1 MNRPL
6 PVAIL
11 AGGLATRLRPLTHDL
26 PKALVPVAGQPFAA
40 HQLRL
45 LAASGIRRVVYCV
58 GHLGE
63 RIERFVGDGRRFG
76 LDVDYSRDGEKLLG
90 TAGAIRRALPRLD
103 DAFLV
108 LYGDSYL
115 PCDYRAVER
124 AFLRSGRVA
133 MMTVFRN
140 DGRWDRSN
148 VALADDGVV
157 RRYDKRH
164 PDAEMRYIDYGL
176 GAFRAEVFAELP
188 DDQPAD
194 LADVYQRLAAAG
206 ELAGFEVAERFYEV
220 GSFDGL
226 RELDDFLRAR
236 MLERNV
242 GGLYRTVSRG
252 VA

>member
-6 PVAIL
+6 SVAIL
-11 AGGLATRLRPLTHDL
+11 AGGLATRLGPLTRDL
-26 PKALVPVAGQPFAA
+26 PKALVPVAGEPFAA

-45 LAASGIRRVVYCV
+45 LAASGVERVVYCV
-58 GHLGE
+58 GHLGD
-63 RIERFVGDGRRFG
+63 RIEEFVGDGQRFG
-76 LDVDYSRDGEKLLG
+76 LRVDYSRDGQRLLG
-90 TAGAIRRALPRLD
+90 TAGAIRRALPRLG

-124 AFLRSGRVA
+124 ALLRSGRPA
-133 MMTVFRN
+133 LMTVFRN

-148 VALADDGVV
+148 VVFADGIVQ
-157 RRYDKRH
+157 RYDKRH
-164 PDAEMRYIDYGL
+164 PDAAMRYIDYGL
-176 GAFRAEVFAELP
+176 GAFRAEVFAGVPE
-188 DDQPAD
+188 DQPTD

-206 ELAGFEVAERFYEV
+206 QLAGFEVAERFYEV

-226 RELDDFLRAR
+226 RELDDLLGAR
-236 MLERNV
+236 MLERSD
-242 GGLYRTVSRG
+242 GGIHRTVSRG